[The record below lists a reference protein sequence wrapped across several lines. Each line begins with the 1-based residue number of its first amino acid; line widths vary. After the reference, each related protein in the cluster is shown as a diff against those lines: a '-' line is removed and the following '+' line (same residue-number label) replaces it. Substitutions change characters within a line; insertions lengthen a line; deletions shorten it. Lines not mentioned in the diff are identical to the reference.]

1 MTKKRMFIMLLA
13 CTVVFGGVFFMKYMG
28 KKGMEAYFNNM
39 PTPPVTILGAVA
51 RQMQWSQDLPSVG
64 SLVPVQ
70 GTNITTQADGIVEA
84 IHFTGGSTVEAG
96 TLLLTLEADTEKAE
110 LKRLQAQA
118 EIATINQRRAE
129 DLYGRKVLSKAEYD
143 QTRAE
148 AAVARAA
155 ADAQAARLAQKEI
168 RAPFSGRL
176 GIRQINVGQFISK
189 GTPIV
194 GLQALDPMEIE
205 FALPEAQLSLVE
217 TGMPIEVTVD
227 AWPGQR
233 FAGEITVIE
242 PRIEAATRNF
252 RLRGRVANP
261 QGKLRAGMFGRV
273 SIQRP
278 GTLDVV
284 AIPRTAI
291 SYDSYGRSV
300 YLIQPAEDA
309 PDKLIAR
316 QRFIRIG
323 QARGDFVQV
332 LEGLEAGD
340 QVAAGGL
347 LKLRNGAPVI
357 IDDSKPV
364 DPQLDPAVADS

>member
-1 MTKKRMFIMLLA
+1 MTKKRMLIMLLA
-13 CTVVFGGVFFMKYMG
+13 CFVVFGGVFFMKYMG

-39 PTPPVTILGAVA
+39 PTPPVSILSAVA
-51 RQMQWSQDLPSVG
+51 QPMQWSQDLPSVG

-70 GTNITTQADGIVEA
+70 GTNITTQAEGIVEA
-84 IHFTGGSTVEAG
+84 IHFSPGGMVEAG
-96 TLLLTLEADTEKAE
+96 TLLLTLDAATERAE

-118 EIATINQRRAE
+118 EIAAINARRAD
-129 DLYGRKVLSKAEYD
+129 DLYQRKALSKAEYD
-143 QTRAE
+143 QARAE
-148 AAVARAA
+148 AAAARAA
-155 ADAQAARLAQKEI
+155 ADAQSARLAQKEI
-168 RAPFSGRL
+168 RAPFAGRL
-176 GIRQINVGQFISK
+176 GIRQVNVGQFVSK

-217 TGMPIEVTVD
+217 TGLPIVVTVD
-227 AWPGQR
+227 AWPGQQ
-233 FAGEITVIE
+233 FPGEISVIE

-261 QGKLRAGMFGRV
+261 DGKLRAGMFGRV

-300 YLIQPAEDA
+300 FLIQPSEEA
-309 PDKLIAR
+309 PDQLVAR

-332 LEGLEAGD
+332 LEGLEPGD

-357 IDDSKPV
+357 IDDSKPI
-364 DPQLDPAVADS
+364 DPQIDPSVADS